1 MIFKYKLKLILYNN
15 LFWKEK
21 LNSKYIKFNSKKYKN
36 LEFKVR
42 DNNKL

>member
-1 MIFKYKLKLILYNN
+1 MVFLYKFQLILYNN
-15 LFWKEK
+15 LFWKVK
-21 LNSKYIKFNSKKYKN
+21 SNNKYIKSNSKKCKK

>member
-1 MIFKYKLKLILYNN
+1 MIFKYKLKLILYNT
-15 LFWKEK
+15 LFWKVK
-21 LNSKYIKFNSKKYKN
+21 LNNKYIKSNSKKYKN

>member
-15 LFWKEK
+15 LFWKVK
-21 LNSKYIKFNSKKYKN
+21 SNNKYIKSNSKKCKK
-36 LEFKVR
+36 LEFKLR